1 MSIVGLRNLCTPAF
15 VYLAISMIIV
25 AIMYYQNYNNV
36 DVYCLGSHQCDTLNT
51 QMIFIV
57 KILYIVFWTWILNIM
72 CKNGSTNFAWLLVL
86 LPFVLLFIMLGMF
99 ILSSVPTLKLI

>member
-1 MSIVGLRNLCTPAF
+1 MIGLKDLCTPSY
-15 VYLAISMIIV
+15 VYLVISMFALLIIG
-25 AIMYYQNYNNV
+25 AQNIGNV
-36 DVYCLGSHQCDTLNT
+36 DTYCIGSYKCDVTST
-51 QMIFIV
+51 YIVFIV
-57 KILYIVFWTWILNIM
+57 KVFYILFWTWILNIM